1 MVELAER
8 VGVVGLVRVE
18 PRPEGQTAQE
28 VDRDHR
34 VEGPLAAQPRGELV
48 GLQRR
53 ELGDVELDHLRRV
66 RDGGEAIGLGA
77 RAASVDH
84 DWGS

>member
-8 VGVVGLVRVE
+8 VGVVGLVGVE
-18 PRPEGQTAQE
+18 PCPEGQAAQE

-48 GLQRR
+48 GLQGR
-53 ELGDVELDHLRRV
+53 ELGDIELDHLRRA
-66 RDGGEAIGLGA
+66 RDGGEAMGPGA
-77 RAASVDH
+77 RAASEDH
-84 DWGS
+84 DRGS